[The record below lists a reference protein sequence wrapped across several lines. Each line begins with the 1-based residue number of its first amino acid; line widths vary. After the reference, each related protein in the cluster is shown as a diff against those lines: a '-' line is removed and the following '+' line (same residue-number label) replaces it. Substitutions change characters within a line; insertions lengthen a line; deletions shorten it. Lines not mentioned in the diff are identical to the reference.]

1 MTNLTL
7 YSVTALL
14 LLDSAGNRIIAK
26 YYSPPAAA
34 AHSQQTAPP
43 PLPPNTPRQL
53 VAQNPFSTLKDQ
65 RAFEKTVLEKV
76 AKRGAAASSSGAT
89 EIQLLD
95 SNLLLSKSSLD
106 VHLVVVSPAE
116 ENELLVSSVLSN
128 LWEAIGMLLAGQ
140 GIEKRSL
147 LENLDLITL
156 AVDEAIDDGWVQ
168 CDRESAL
175 AMYLLYSCPFL
186 PDTHAGSSSRQIRLR
201 LHRESVGR
209 VRMQQK
215 FRSTSRVSAHGD
227 TGLGGPVAEPDLLLF
242 LQPSCQH
249 THHSRRGA

>member
-1 MTNLTL
+1 MNGGGAAYEKISTSRLALLSPSFCSSRPDALANLVRPRRVRVETDRRNITGSPWVSTRIYLVSLSHPTHTTQHRTMTNLTL

-34 AHSQQTAPP
+34 QHAASSSSSSSGGAAPP

-53 VAQNPFSTLKDQ
+53 IASNPFSTLKDQ
-65 RAFEKTVLEKV
+65 RSFEKTVLEKV
-76 AKRGAAASSSGAT
+76 SKRGTAAAGTSPSSVSGAT

-95 SNLLLSKSSLD
+95 SNLLLSKSSVD
-106 VHLVVVSPAE
+106 VHLVVVAPAE

-128 LWEAIGMLLAGQ
+128 LWEAMGMLLAGQ

-156 AVDEAIDDGWVQ
+156 AVDEAIDDG
-168 CDRESAL
+168 
-175 AMYLLYSCPFL
+175 
-186 PDTHAGSSSRQIRLR
+186 
-201 LHRESVGR
+201 
-209 VRMQQK
+209 
-215 FRSTSRVSAHGD
+215 
-227 TGLGGPVAEPDLLLF
+227 
-242 LQPSCQH
+242 
-249 THHSRRGA
+249 

>member
-34 AHSQQTAPP
+34 QHASSSGGPAAAA

-53 VAQNPFSTLKDQ
+53 IASNPFSTLKDQ
-65 RAFEKTVLEKV
+65 RSFEKTVLEKV
-76 AKRGAAASSSGAT
+76 SKRGTASASPSSISGAT
-89 EIQLLD
+89 EVQLLD
-95 SNLLLSKSSLD
+95 SNLLLSKSSVD
-106 VHLVVVSPAE
+106 VHLVVVAPAE

-128 LWEAIGMLLAGQ
+128 LWEAMGMLLAGQ

-156 AVDEAIDDGWVQ
+156 AVDEAIDDG
-168 CDRESAL
+168 
-175 AMYLLYSCPFL
+175 
-186 PDTHAGSSSRQIRLR
+186 
-201 LHRESVGR
+201 
-209 VRMQQK
+209 
-215 FRSTSRVSAHGD
+215 
-227 TGLGGPVAEPDLLLF
+227 
-242 LQPSCQH
+242 
-249 THHSRRGA
+249 